1 MREGRPHTH
10 HALQASPLTPAV
22 AGTQGPKSSPFR
34 WSHLEKLDR
43 SIPRGRTYRA

>member
-10 HALQASPLTPAV
+10 HALPASPLTPEV

-34 WSHLEKLDR
+34 WSHLENLER
-43 SIPRGRTYRA
+43 SIPRGCACRA